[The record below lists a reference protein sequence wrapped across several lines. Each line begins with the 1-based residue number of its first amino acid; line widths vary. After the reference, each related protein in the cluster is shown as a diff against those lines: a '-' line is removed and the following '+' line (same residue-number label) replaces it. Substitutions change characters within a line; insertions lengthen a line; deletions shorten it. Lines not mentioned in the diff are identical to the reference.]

1 MLKSSL
7 HESAGMRHFS
17 IIAAR
22 IGTDQ
27 ETEPDMLKSI
37 TLAFALA
44 FSTTLSGQFPD
55 FAQENTIAQPQV
67 LAAFEAQLAA
77 N

>member
-1 MLKSSL
+1 
-7 HESAGMRHFS
+7 
-17 IIAAR
+17 
-22 IGTDQ
+22 
-27 ETEPDMLKSI
+27 MLKSI

>member
-1 MLKSSL
+1 
-7 HESAGMRHFS
+7 
-17 IIAAR
+17 
-22 IGTDQ
+22 
-27 ETEPDMLKSI
+27 MLKSI

-44 FSTTLSGQFPD
+44 LGTTLSGPFSE
-55 FAQENTIAQPQV
+55 FAQENTIAQPQA